1 MWFLFFC
8 LKFDK
13 TIINTHVLDA
23 EEENGSDSAASEGV
37 EEGSDDDSLSDI
49 ITRAQGD
56 LGSVL
61 QTPANR
67 RPPPPSGKNCFCYFE
82 CAALVSLKNFFLSAR
97 QGDINVALKN
107 FRLCRFGAYN

>member
-1 MWFLFFC
+1 LNFN
-8 LKFDK
+8 K
-13 TIINTHVLDA
+13 TIINAHVLDS

-82 CAALVSLKNFFLSAR
+82 CAALVSLINFFFLAQDKETLTS
-97 QGDINVALKN
+97 L
-107 FRLCRFGAYN
+107 